1 MNKIWGIVM
10 IFGIL
15 DAGDFAYQI
24 KNAESSYFCDSKNN
38 QNNLCDSTES
48 RPLRGAKNRIQTS
61 SSASA
66 DFLLEVE
73 KRGTPPKSEKRQLL
87 ARRGSGAGGAA
98 LLREVTNEIN
108 IENATNGADSSN
120 QEFIISY
127 RAIAKNNILIGEEF
141 KVAKALTLSQ
151 NPQIIAICDI
161 NANDNTS
168 KITILKQNKDEILAC
183 FAGHLDSKI
192 RDDIKSINN
201 EVRTKTTFKIPAQRI
216 LLDLQ
221 RSKIHII
228 GQK

>member
-15 DAGDFAYQI
+15 GAGDFA
-24 KNAESSYFCDSKNN
+24 N
-38 QNNLCDSTES
+38 Q
-48 RPLRGAKNRIQTS
+48 K
-61 SSASA
+61 
-66 DFLLEVE
+66 
-73 KRGTPPKSEKRQLL
+73 
-87 ARRGSGAGGAA
+87 
-98 LLREVTNEIN
+98 
-108 IENATNGADSSN
+108 ADSSLRGESQDLRESSAN
-120 QEFIISY
+120 EFIISY

-168 KITILKQNKDEILAC
+168 SITILKQNKDEILAC

>member
-1 MNKIWGIVM
+1 M
-10 IFGIL
+10 ILCGIL
-15 DAGDFAYQI
+15 
-24 KNAESSYFCDSKNN
+24 NAVDSHESN
-38 QNNLCDSTES
+38 
-48 RPLRGAKNRIQTS
+48 AK
-61 SSASA
+61 
-66 DFLLEVE
+66 D
-73 KRGTPPKSEKRQLL
+73 
-87 ARRGSGAGGAA
+87 
-98 LLREVTNEIN
+98 
-108 IENATNGADSSN
+108 NA
-120 QEFIISY
+120 QEFIITY

-151 NPQIIAICDI
+151 NPQIIAVCDI
-161 NANDNTS
+161 NTNDNTS
-168 KITILKQNKDEILAC
+168 NITILKQNKDEILAC

>member
-1 MNKIWGIVM
+1 MVQIQMNKVWIFLM
-10 IFGIL
+10 ILCGIL
-15 DAGDFAYQI
+15 GAGDSHES
-24 KNAESSYFCDSKNN
+24 NAKD
-38 QNNLCDSTES
+38 
-48 RPLRGAKNRIQTS
+48 
-61 SSASA
+61 
-66 DFLLEVE
+66 
-73 KRGTPPKSEKRQLL
+73 
-87 ARRGSGAGGAA
+87 
-98 LLREVTNEIN
+98 
-108 IENATNGADSSN
+108 NA
-120 QEFIISY
+120 QEFIITY

-161 NANDNTS
+161 NTNDNTS
-168 KITILKQNKDEILAC
+168 SITILKQNKDEILAC